1 MILYMSAWQASYIIY
16 IICKGGGGSLFK
28 LFTCTETKDYATRFM
43 KYTELNNGHFR
54 INKERKEVS

>member
-16 IICKGGGGSLFK
+16 IIWKGGESLFK

-43 KYTELNNGHFR
+43 TYTELNNGHFR